1 MMKDIWNQYPS
12 IKQLIKEMNQ
22 SIDFSLEQLLFE
34 GSKERLT
41 QTQFAQPAILA
52 HSSSII
58 HILRSEGF
66 FDNDD
71 IAYVMG
77 HSLGEFSA
85 LVASQV
91 ISCKDAI
98 NLVHWRGKWMQEC
111 IDPSE
116 SSMVAFLS
124 ITCQEANDLAQMAS
138 VRSGKPCQIA
148 NINSLQQV
156 VLSGHK
162 TALRKAIELTNDV
175 GTFGR
180 RIRGRELNVSAP
192 FHSSL
197 MLPSAKKLETKL
209 IGVEMN
215 DPTIPIVSNVDA
227 RPTSDKEMLRK
238 LLVDQVTAPV
248 LWYNMVQF
256 CINEKGIEE
265 FIEIGPG
272 KILTNLI
279 KQINPIVKC
288 T

>member
-138 VRSGKPCQIA
+138 VRSGKP
-148 NINSLQQV
+148 
-156 VLSGHK
+156 
-162 TALRKAIELTNDV
+162 NDV

-288 T
+288 TSIDSLKDLQSLLSSLR